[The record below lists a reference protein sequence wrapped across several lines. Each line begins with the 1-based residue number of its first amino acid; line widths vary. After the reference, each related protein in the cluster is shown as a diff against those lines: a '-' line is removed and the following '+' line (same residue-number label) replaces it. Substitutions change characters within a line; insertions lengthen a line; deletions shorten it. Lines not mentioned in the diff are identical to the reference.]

1 MITDIKVFPL
11 KLRWSQMKIIF
22 EGKSFIFIC
31 HDRDK
36 GISFKIA
43 GITQIFSFYR
53 KNSWDSPNFLFSGGI
68 QKKFENS
75 ILPWVCIFICDDW
88 FTFDDSLSSF
98 VMTNFFCDHFFFKKL
113 DSFWVLVNIFENEK
127 NWRDFFITVHPSPA
141 LYLREF

>member
-1 MITDIKVFPL
+1 
-11 KLRWSQMKIIF
+11 MKIIF

-68 QKKFENS
+68 KKKSKIRFYHEFVFS
-75 ILPWVCIFICDDW
+75 Y
-88 FTFDDSLSSF
+88 
-98 VMTNFFCDHFFFKKL
+98 VMTDL
-113 DSFWVLVNIFENEK
+113 LLMI
-127 NWRDFFITVHPSPA
+127 
-141 LYLREF
+141 LYHHL